1 MRDRLRLPRL
11 GRQRGIAAMLIAL
24 FVFIG
29 GALPA
34 LAAGPVQDDA
44 NMLSASARTSAE
56 SKSAQIQRDT
66 GKTITVKSVPN
77 LGGKDISATADQFF
91 QQQKLNG
98 VLLYLARD
106 DKKFKITI
114 GTDTRQAISTTEEGA
129 IRDQMTQRFAANDF
143 DGGVLNA
150 MDRIGA
156 DLRAAAPART
166 GQTQTAPAAKK
177 SSSGFPVI
185 LIVLLVLLAV
195 GAVVFLLMRRNRGG
209 GVSGG
214 SSGGYGQNYGPQQ
227 GGYPPQGGYG
237 PGYGP
242 GYGQQGGGG
251 PGIGGSII
259 GGAAAGI
266 GGAIV
271 GNAIYDHFRDDNNN
285 NNNNNNND
293 NSNRDNSAVGDY
305 GASGN
310 DQGNVSDSGQDVGS
324 WGGGDSSVGDWGGGG
339 DSGGDS
345 GGGDPGSN

>member
-1 MRDRLRLPRL
+1 MRDLLRSLLPRI
-11 GRQRGIAAMLIAL
+11 GRQRGIAAALIAL
-24 FVFIG
+24 VVLVG

-44 NMLSASARTSAE
+44 NMLSATARTSAE

-77 LGGKDISATADQFF
+77 LGGKDISTNADQFF

-114 GTDTRQAISTTEEGA
+114 GTDTRQAISTSEEGA

-143 DGGVLNA
+143 DGGVLSA
-150 MDRIGA
+150 MDRIGT

-166 GQTQTAPAAKK
+166 GQTQAAPAAKK
-177 SSSGFPVI
+177 SSSGVPVI

-195 GAVVFLLMRRNRGG
+195 GAVIFLLMRRNRGG
-209 GVSGG
+209 GTSGG
-214 SSGGYGQNYGPQQ
+214 ANYGQQ
-227 GGYPPQGGYG
+227 GGYPQQGGYG

-271 GNAIYDHFRDDNNN
+271 GNAIYDHFRDRD
-285 NNNNNNND
+285 D
-293 NSNRDNSAVGDY
+293 NSNRDNTDNSSVGDY
-305 GASGN
+305 GPSGD

-324 WGGGDSSVGDWGGGG
+324 WGGGDSSVGDYGGGG
-339 DSGGDS
+339 DSGG
-345 GGGDPGSN
+345 GGDPGN

>member
-1 MRDRLRLPRL
+1 MRTLLRSPRI
-11 GRQRGIAAMLIAL
+11 GQRQGIAAMLIAL
-24 FVFIG
+24 FVFVG

-44 NMLSASARTSAE
+44 NMLSATARTSAE

-77 LGGKDISATADQFF
+77 LGGKDINTTADQFF

-150 MDRIGA
+150 MDRIGT

-166 GQTQTAPAAKK
+166 GQTQTAPATTK

-185 LIVLLVLLAV
+185 LVVLLVLLAV
-195 GAVVFLLMRRNRGG
+195 GVIVFLLMRRNRGG

-214 SSGGYGQNYGPQQ
+214 SSGGYGQNAP
-227 GGYPPQGGYG
+227 GGYPPQG
-237 PGYGP
+237 GYGP

-259 GGAAAGI
+259 GGAAGGI

-271 GNAIYDHFRDDNNN
+271 GNAIYDHFRDRDDNNN
-285 NNNNNNND
+285 NNNNNRD
-293 NSNRDNSAVGDY
+293 NNRDNSSVGDY
-305 GASGN
+305 GASGD

-339 DSGGDS
+339 GDS
-345 GGGDPGSN
+345 GGGDPGD

>member
-1 MRDRLRLPRL
+1 
-11 GRQRGIAAMLIAL
+11 MLIAL
-24 FVFIG
+24 VLLVG
-29 GALPA
+29 GSLPT
-34 LAAGPVQDDA
+34 LAAGAVQDDA
-44 NMLSASARTSAE
+44 NMLSATARTSAE

-77 LGGKDISATADQFF
+77 LGGKDIGATADQFF

-114 GTDTRQAISTTEEGA
+114 GTETRQAISTTEEGA

-150 MDRIGA
+150 MDRIGT

-166 GQTQTAPAAKK
+166 GQTQTAPVAKK

-185 LIVLLVLLAV
+185 LVVLLVVLAV
-195 GAVVFLLMRRNRGG
+195 GAIVFMLMRRNRGG

-214 SSGGYGQNYGPQQ
+214 SPGGYGQNAP

-259 GGAAAGI
+259 GGAAGGI

-271 GNAIYDHFRDDNNN
+271 GNAIYDHFRDRND

-293 NSNRDNSAVGDY
+293 NNRDNSSTGDY

-324 WGGGDSSVGDWGGGG
+324 WGGGDSSTGDWGGGG

-345 GGGDPGSN
+345 GGGGDPGSN